1 MTSETQNPSGGAT
14 LPEPMVFTLNHPVR
28 HMYRTYSELR
38 FYRRASVADITAY
51 RRAGEDR
58 RGLSV
63 VISRMAKV
71 PRQVVDKLH
80 PKDLLDLVNGTA
92 PLFKMD

>member
-1 MTSETQNPSGGAT
+1 MTSEHKPFGGAT
-14 LPEPMVFTLNHPVR
+14 LPEPLVFTLDHPVR
-28 HMYRTYSELR
+28 HLCRTYTELR
-38 FYRRASVADITAY
+38 FHRRAAMSDIAAY

-63 VISRMAKV
+63 VIARLAKV
-71 PRQVVDKLH
+71 PRAVVDKLH

-92 PLFKMD
+92 PLFKLD